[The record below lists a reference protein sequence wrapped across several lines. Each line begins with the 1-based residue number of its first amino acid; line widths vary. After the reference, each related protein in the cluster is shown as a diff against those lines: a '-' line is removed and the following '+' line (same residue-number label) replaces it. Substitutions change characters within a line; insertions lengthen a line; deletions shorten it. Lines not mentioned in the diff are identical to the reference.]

1 MNSIF
6 PLFLFDFIKKRRKSY
21 TLLLSKFQGG
31 NGIEFLLFLFSSS
44 SRLGRR
50 RNLLFFSFFPS
61 SHYEK
66 RNEFYSVF
74 SFLFFFTSESGENWE
89 RNHPPFSSLSSSFF
103 FFQNSNGEMGISSS
117 PSSLFPKI
125 KKGIKMKRR
134 RENLHFFL
142 SFLFQ
147 ISRKKRNRI
156 SSFFFS
162 SYLLAER

>member
-1 MNSIF
+1 MFLF
-6 PLFLFDFIKKRRKSY
+6 PLFSPFHIPKKNKISTLFS
-21 TLLLSKFQGG
+21 LLSPSISSIKEKTAKRKREHLHFFLS
-31 NGIEFLLFLFSSS
+31 FLLFYK
-44 SRLGRR
+44 RKRRELGTK
-50 RNLLFFSFFPS
+50 SI
-61 SHYEK
+61 
-66 RNEFYSVF
+66 
-74 SFLFFFTSESGENWE
+74 
-89 RNHPPFSSLSSSFF
+89 PFSSLSSSFF

-125 KKGIKMKRR
+125 KKGIRMKRR